1 MFGLFKKKSKT
12 ELLTI
17 KYKKLLK
24 QAHEL
29 STMNRRQSDSK
40 YSEAYIIREEID
52 KLQNP

>member
-29 STMNRRQSDSK
+29 STMNRSQSDSK
-40 YSEAYIIREEID
+40 YVEADILQKEID
-52 KLQNP
+52 KLQNL

>member
-40 YSEAYIIREEID
+40 YAEADIIRKEID
-52 KLQNP
+52 NLQNP

>member
-1 MFGLFKKKSKT
+1 MFGLFKKKSKA
-12 ELLTI
+12 ELLII

-40 YSEAYIIREEID
+40 YAEADIIRKEID
-52 KLQNP
+52 KLHNP